1 MFEPRLRYASIAPD
15 ARAAVMTVNSYV
27 LASGLEKSLIEL
39 VKLRASQINS
49 CAYCIDMHS
58 KDARR
63 LGETTQR
70 LDLLPAWRE
79 SPIYTA
85 RERAALDWTEALT
98 KVAETGAPDSVFD
111 ALKPHFTDKEVV
123 DLTVLVGLI
132 NLLNRLGVGFRLQH
146 PVAAH
151 G

>member
-1 MFEPRLRYASIAPD
+1 MDQPRQPTMA
-15 ARAAVMTVNSYV
+15 
-27 LASGLEKSLIEL
+27 
-39 VKLRASQINS
+39 
-49 CAYCIDMHS
+49 
-58 KDARR
+58 
-63 LGETTQR
+63 

-132 NLLNRLGVGFRLQH
+132 NLLNRLGV
-146 PVAAH
+146 AAASSGGPWLRRPQPLRSCSVTRTARPILRH
-151 G
+151 ALR